1 MANLVLLRFL
11 AVIRFLDRHLT
22 RLSLVIDRHRWLSLF
37 LNAFVCVCFIGV
49 AVSNLPEAPFHAIAD
64 LMLAVILFGCFVAD
78 VIYLLLG
85 GYAYVLAHREVIAS
99 VFHRSKPQPKF
110 VTPYGKVRLS
120 LYLFRP
126 VPRKARRGVGAPSH
140 R

>member
-37 LNAFVCVCFIGV
+37 LNTFVSVCFIGC
-49 AVSNLPEAPFHAIAD
+49 AVSNLPESPFEAIAD

-78 VIYLLLG
+78 VIYLLLD
-85 GYAYVLAHREVIAS
+85 GYAYVLAHRGAIRTA
-99 VFHRSKPQPKF
+99 FHRPQPQPKLA
-110 VTPYGKVRLS
+110 TPYGKARLA

-126 VPRKARRGVGAPSH
+126 VPRKARRGVGASSH